1 MTVNIS
7 NFARIRIRLSG
18 SQAIALPFSV
28 NSPMLKSAKIP
39 HFFFQNLN
47 RLQLTDCKMVRNA
60 EPNANYRSMSVIVL
74 FYVLAEKKLPHS
86 VVILKR
92 TAGSVKNASDLFY
105 QAVSNSDYIS
115 EHNQELAVKIN
126 EL

>member
-1 MTVNIS
+1 
-7 NFARIRIRLSG
+7 
-18 SQAIALPFSV
+18 
-28 NSPMLKSAKIP
+28 
-39 HFFFQNLN
+39 
-47 RLQLTDCKMVRNA
+47 MVRNA

-126 EL
+126 ELWTNCENTKDIKIRDLYGAQLYRGLNEREKGYQLGITKLL